1 MSNLRFREYYKRRL
15 PHIQIPGATYF
26 VTFRLKNS
34 LPVEV
39 LEKLSAESEQ
49 IKTLPAEQHHNA
61 HRRWFVKFDDYLD
74 QCLHGEKYL
83 ENDQIRAIV
92 SDSLHRRDGQVYD
105 LLAFCI
111 MPNHVHAVFTPL
123 EKPDATYHSLTEI
136 LHSLKRNS
144 AKQANIVQ
152 ERTGPFWQDESYD
165 HFIRDDTELD
175 RIIKYV
181 LHNPVK
187 AGLVSE
193 WTTWPDTYSKF
204 PY

>member
-1 MSNLRFREYYKRRL
+1 MSNLRFRPYYKRRL

-26 VTFRLKNS
+26 VTFRLHDS
-34 LPVEV
+34 LPLEI
-39 LEKLSAESEQ
+39 LEKLAQETEQ
-49 IKTLPAEQHHNA
+49 IKNLPLELRDTG
-61 HRRWFVKFDDYLD
+61 HRRWFGKFEDYLD

-83 ENDQIRAIV
+83 EHDPIRAIV
-92 SDSLHRRDGQVYD
+92 ADSLHRRDGQVYD

-123 EKPDATYHSLTEI
+123 EKPDGTHHSLTEI

-144 AKQANIVQ
+144 AKQANIALG
-152 ERTGPFWQDESYD
+152 RAGPFWQDESYD
-165 HFIRDDTELD
+165 HFVRDDAELD

-193 WTTWPDTYSKF
+193 WTAWPGAYSKF